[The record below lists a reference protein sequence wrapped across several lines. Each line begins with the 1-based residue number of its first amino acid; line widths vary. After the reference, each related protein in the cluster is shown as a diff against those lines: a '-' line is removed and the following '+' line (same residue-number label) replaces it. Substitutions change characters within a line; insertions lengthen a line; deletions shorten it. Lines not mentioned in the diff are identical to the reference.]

1 MTIKTYALIIAG
13 GVGARMKTDIP
24 KQFLSVFDRPVLS
37 YTMESFQKDNN
48 VDGIAVLC
56 VDGWD
61 HLLDA
66 IAKQYRITKYMGSC
80 LGGATGQQSI
90 YNGLL
95 FLKERIGADDI
106 VLIHDAIRPLV
117 SEAIIDDCIDKIK
130 EFGNAVSVI
139 PCNEVILKNADGR
152 TDLSDGTILR
162 STLRRTQTP
171 QGARL
176 NTLLEMHEKAIKEG
190 RSYIATADLLL
201 GSGYEVHYS
210 LGSEKNVK
218 LTTQDDL
225 DIMKALL
232 EISGYEKRR

>member
-1 MTIKTYALIIAG
+1 MTNKTYALIIAG

-37 YTMESFQKDNN
+37 YTMEAFQKDNN
-48 VDGIAVLC
+48 VDGIAVVC

-176 NTLLEMHEKAIKEG
+176 NTLLEMHEKAITEG
-190 RSYIATADLLL
+190 KSYIATADLLL

-232 EISGYEKRR
+232 EVSGYEKRR

>member
-1 MTIKTYALIIAG
+1 MTNKAYALIIAG

-37 YTMESFQKDNN
+37 YTMEAFQKDNN
-48 VDGIAVLC
+48 VDGIAVVC

-66 IAKQYRITKYMGSC
+66 IAKQYGITKYMGSC

-190 RSYIATADLLL
+190 KSYIATADLLL

-232 EISGYEKRR
+232 EVSGYEKHR